1 MKSFEIQVTE
11 KLERLVEV
19 EAESFDEAVLI
30 VEEKYR
36 NEEIVLDSSDF
47 QYVTFETKDTE
58 NEYRNLVDELIEY
71 CYKDEERHYEE
82 FEDDEKPED
91 HIFLK
96 IKRLKVLNNL

>member
-11 KLERLVEV
+11 KLERIVQV
-19 EAESFDEAVLI
+19 EAVSFDDAVSI

-36 NEEIVLDSSDF
+36 NEEIVLDWSDF
-47 QYVTFETKDTE
+47 QGVTFGAKHSE

-71 CYKDEERHYEE
+71 NYKDEERHYEE
-82 FEDDEKPED
+82 FENNEKPDD

-96 IKRLKVLNNL
+96 IKRLKFLNDL